1 MIMKK
6 RRQTGIA
13 MIEMVAVTP
22 LLLLLLVGI
31 SELGNAF
38 MQYSML
44 NKSVREAAR
53 EVVRTALLGTTG
65 VLNITTELQ
74 QEGQNLVV
82 YGNVNGSN
90 GGTVQARLPGLS
102 IDNVIVKP
110 APAGDNQVLIQ
121 ADYPYS
127 PIMGPVLKTFGYGD
141 DPSTSE
147 ITLTAS
153 VIMRAL

>member
-1 MIMKK
+1 
-6 RRQTGIA
+6 

-38 MQYSML
+38 MQYNML

-65 VLNITTELQ
+65 VLDITKDLQ
-74 QEGQNLVV
+74 KEGQNLVV
-82 YGNVNGSN
+82 YGNVAGL
-90 GGTVQARLPGLS
+90 GQPRLPGLS

-127 PIMGPVLKTFGYGD
+127 PIMGQVLKTFGYGD

>member
-1 MIMKK
+1 
-6 RRQTGIA
+6 

-31 SELGNAF
+31 SELGNAL
-38 MQYSML
+38 MQYNTL

-65 VLNITTELQ
+65 TIVISQDLVID
-74 QEGQNLVV
+74 GRNLVV

-90 GGTVQARLPGLS
+90 AGTVQARLPGLS
-102 IDNVIVKP
+102 IDHVIVTD
-110 APAGDNQVLIQ
+110 AGDNRVLIQ
-121 ADYPYS
+121 ANYPYS

-141 DPSTSE
+141 DISTSG